1 MPESKF
7 KLAGPL
13 IFAAIFLA
21 GCTPDDQIAYFLNNA
36 PTSIGEYT
44 PEGASCTELEEMAQE
59 TLADSLPP
67 PATAKFSADDRRAL
81 ASAAFG
87 YLCDLARDVGWRQSA
102 TQEEWNAAE
111 ILIDRFTEFG
121 YSPETQDFQVQ
132 IGVIQRDSSNI
143 IVELPGRGEDVVILS
158 AHYDTV
164 RGSVGANDNAS
175 GVSVL
180 LTLAERLA
188 QPPWSN
194 GMVTDFPFTLRLIA
208 FGSEETGL
216 NGSRHYLRQLTA
228 EEMDAIRIAIN
239 LDVLGSGSFLYFRGP
254 SWATDHLSRA
264 AEREG
269 VSHMVTTG
277 DYDIGGVSD
286 EMSFERRKV
295 SAVRFF
301 GNDTVRA
308 NTRYD
313 TIEFINPALLGDA
326 AVLVLALLENL

>member
-1 MPESKF
+1 MPESKL
-7 KLAGPL
+7 KLAGLL
-13 IFAAIFLA
+13 IFAAISLA

-44 PEGASCTELEEMAQE
+44 PKGASCTELEERAQE

-102 TQEEWNAAE
+102 TKEEWSAAE
-111 ILIDRFTEFG
+111 ILIDRFAEFG
-121 YSPETQDFQVQ
+121 YSSVKQDFQVQ

-194 GMVTDFPFTLRLIA
+194 GMVTDFPFSLRFIA

-286 EMSFERRKV
+286 EMSFERQDV

-313 TIEFINPALLGDA
+313 TIEFINPVLLGDT